1 MFRFLTA
8 LFLLGALAVF
18 GLGRAKAQSG
28 IHRCVNAQGEA
39 IFTDRRCEE
48 LQAIERPSPNAVIG
62 SGGNVAAAR
71 SCALSRDDLL
81 WGVRGALESQDVN
94 KLAAFYLWTGIGTR
108 EAYALMDRLS
118 RFSEQ
123 PLMDVQLVTDERDRD
138 PFANGM
144 DQPADARIAQ
154 SPASALSL
162 PGPLT
167 DTPADAAD
175 PDAPTSAEQSLM
187 QESPALPAPPPV
199 RRGPGPRLMRID
211 QTRAQDDAG
220 SVITYFRIVPSAG
233 CWWIRY

>member
-1 MFRFLTA
+1 MLRLVAA
-8 LFLLGALAVF
+8 LFLLLAPAAL
-18 GLGRAKAQSG
+18 GLGQANAQTG

-39 IFTDRRCEE
+39 IFTDRDCSEM
-48 LQAIERPSPNAVIG
+48 QAIDRPSPNAVVG
-62 SGGNVAAAR
+62 SSGSVAAAR

-81 WGVRGALESQDVN
+81 YGVRAALEAQDVN
-94 KLAAFYLWTGIGTR
+94 KLAAYYLWTGIGTR

-123 PLMDVQLVTDERDRD
+123 PLMDVQLVMPERRDD
-138 PFANGM
+138 PFAER
-144 DQPADARIAQ
+144 DDTVDTPPLA
-154 SPASALSL
+154 L

-167 DTPADAAD
+167 DTPADASD
-175 PDAPTSAEQSLM
+175 PETPNSAEQSLRE
-187 QESPALPAPPPV
+187 ESPLLPAPPPA
-199 RRGPGPRLMRID
+199 RRGPGPRMMRVD

>member
-1 MFRFLTA
+1 MFRLFAA
-8 LFLLGALAVF
+8 LFLLAALAVV

-39 IFTDRRCEE
+39 IFTDRPCDEM
-48 LQAIERPSPNAVIG
+48 QAVDRPSPNAVVG
-62 SGGNVAAAR
+62 SSGSVAAAR

-81 WGVRGALESQDVN
+81 YGVRAALEAQDVN
-94 KLAAFYLWTGIGTR
+94 KLAAYYLWTGIGTR

-118 RFSEQ
+118 HFSEQ
-123 PLMDVQLVTDERDRD
+123 PLMDVQLVTEERDRD
-138 PFANGM
+138 PLVGRT
-144 DQPADARIAQ
+144 DEPA
-154 SPASALSL
+154 PGFSL

-167 DTPADAAD
+167 DTPPNATD
-175 PDAPTSAEQSLM
+175 PDAPTSAEQSLLD
-187 QESPALPAPPPV
+187 ESPALPAPPV
-199 RRGPGPRLMRID
+199 RRGPGPRLMRVD

>member
-1 MFRFLTA
+1 MFRLFAAT
-8 LFLLGALAVF
+8 FLLASLVVF

-39 IFTDRRCEE
+39 IFTDRPCDE
-48 LQAIERPSPNAVIG
+48 LQAIERPSPNAATG
-62 SGGNVAAAR
+62 SSGSVAAAR

-81 WGVRGALESQDVN
+81 YGVRGALEAQDVN
-94 KLAAFYLWTGIGTR
+94 KLAAYYLWTGIGTR

-123 PLMDVQLVTDERDRD
+123 PLMDVQLVTEERDRD
-138 PFANGM
+138 PLAERNGEP
-144 DQPADARIAQ
+144 PAG
-154 SPASALSL
+154 LSL
-162 PGPLT
+162 PGPLN
-167 DTPADAAD
+167 DTPADATD

-187 QESPALPAPPPV
+187 DESPALPAPPV
-199 RRGPGPRLMRID
+199 RRGPGPRLMRVD

>member
-1 MFRFLTA
+1 MLRFLATIV
-8 LFLLGALAVF
+8 LLAALAGF

-39 IFTDRRCEE
+39 IFTDRNCDEM
-48 LQAIERPSPNAVIG
+48 QAIERPSPNAVVG
-62 SGGNVAAAR
+62 SGGNVASAR

-81 WGVRGALESQDVN
+81 YGVRAALEAQDVN
-94 KLAAFYLWTGIGTR
+94 KLAAYYLWTGIGTR

-123 PLMDVQLVTDERDRD
+123 PLMDVQLVSQDRAEPRADE
-138 PFANGM
+138 A
-144 DQPADARIAQ
+144 
-154 SPASALSL
+154 SPL

-167 DTPADAAD
+167 DPASLPATEEG
-175 PDAPTSAEQSLM
+175 PNSAEQSLA
-187 QESPALPAPPPV
+187 QEFPALPAPP
-199 RRGPGPRLMRID
+199 RRSAGPRLMRVD